1 MSAPDA
7 RLTPAERAALADLE
21 SAAAA
26 ADPELAARL
35 KGAETR
41 RLRPALIALRVRL
54 RRYWARLLDTR
65 RWSVPAIV
73 AGLFFTVLGLSQGLL
88 LSLLGV
94 AVAAVGLRMAA
105 ETADRRLRRRKEP
118 PADVTA

>member
-1 MSAPDA
+1 MSTPDA

-26 ADPELAARL
+26 ADPQLAARL
-35 KGAETR
+35 KGAESR
-41 RLRPALIALRVRL
+41 RLQPALIALRVRL
-54 RRYWARLLDTR
+54 RGYWACLLDAQW
-65 RWSVPAIV
+65 WSLPAIA
-73 AGLFFTVLGLSQGLL
+73 AGLFFAVLGLSQGLW

-105 ETADRRLRRRKEP
+105 EAVDRRLHRRKEP
-118 PADVTA
+118 PPA